1 MLKLNSKIIRD
12 YLESKFPSN
21 KLTGYNSQEMTVN
34 SLFKSDSKKHMSI
47 NMETGLWQ
55 DFKSGR
61 KGNFFHLVAVLEK
74 VHYHQAEQLI
84 INKYFRT
91 VDQMS
96 DIISDHFSSV
106 SEEKISIIEKKIN
119 LSCNLLELDS
129 FGSKLEDTKNTILKE
144 KATKF
149 LKERKLS
156 EYTNQVYIGDKS
168 CNKDYDGDMEVHPDF
183 FGRLIIPFIDK
194 ISGCYFFQGRT
205 LFKDNPK
212 YLNPS
217 SKETGVKAR
226 NILYPFKNEESIVLV
241 EGVLDCLTL
250 QSCGINATSLQGA
263 VISRQQVNVLKQYNF
278 KRIIISMDNDEVG
291 RKANAKIKQR
301 LLKAG
306 YAPEQIFFTTPSTTK
321 DWNDLLVTTSPE
333 NLKKVYSAET
343 IVFDDLIEVYA
354 TLKGNSSE

>member
-1 MLKLNSKIIRD
+1 
-12 YLESKFPSN
+12 
-21 KLTGYNSQEMTVN
+21 MTVN

-47 NMETGLWQ
+47 NLETGLWQ

-61 KGNFFHLVAVLEK
+61 KGNFFHLVAALEK
-74 VHYHQAEQLI
+74 VHYRQAEQLI

-96 DIISDHFSSV
+96 AIITDHFSSV
-106 SEEKISIIEKKIN
+106 SEDKISIIDKKIN
-119 LSCNLLELDS
+119 LSCNLLELTT
-129 FGSKLEDTKNTILKE
+129 FGTKLEDTTNTILKE

-156 EYTNQVYIGDKS
+156 RYTNQVYIGDKS
-168 CNKDYDGDMEVHPDF
+168 YSKDYDGGIEVHPDF

-194 ISGCYFFQGRT
+194 TTGCYFFQGRT

-217 SKETGVKAR
+217 SKDTGVKAR

-263 VISRQQVNVLKQYNF
+263 VISRQQVNVLKQHNF
-278 KRIIISMDNDEVG
+278 KRVIISMDNDEVG
-291 RKANAKIKQR
+291 QKANSKIKKR

-306 YAPEQIFFTTPSTTK
+306 YSPFNRDLCDVKWEFFRV
-321 DWNDLLVTTSPE
+321 NNLV
-333 NLKKVYSAET
+333 
-343 IVFDDLIEVYA
+343 
-354 TLKGNSSE
+354 